1 MVLLCVGGWVGDL
14 QKALQPTFLR
24 LLFCGC
30 SFHVPILNIWSLSIL
45 YPCIFIVPGAGRWLL
60 APIATP
66 RAWAEPGTTRETA
79 QQRRKPPRSAP
90 VEENN
95 EDNVLDEPFLVRASP
110 SSSPCYFL
118 PPCCDPSKAPGAS
131 LTWGYRSV
139 RRGTPEVCFWGS
151 GPRKRHTRLL
161 TDVMQALTFPFFI
174 FFQMKHHCLKNPSD
188 LCSVNISSQNLVSVS
203 IRGSRNIRELP

>member
-1 MVLLCVGGWVGDL
+1 MLGKALMLLMILLWVGGWVGDL
-14 QKALQPTFLR
+14 QKALQPTFLH
-24 LLFCGC
+24 LLFCGCGC

-110 SSSPCYFL
+110 SSSACYFL
-118 PPCCDPSKAPGAS
+118 PPCCDPSKAPGAT
-131 LTWGYRSV
+131 LTWGYCSV
-139 RRGTPEVCFWGS
+139 RRGTPEVWFWGS

-174 FFQMKHHCLKNPSD
+174 FF
-188 LCSVNISSQNLVSVS
+188 SS
-203 IRGSRNIRELP
+203 R

>member
-1 MVLLCVGGWVGDL
+1 MLLMILLWVGGWVGDL
-14 QKALQPTFLR
+14 QKALQPTFLC
-24 LLFCGC
+24 LLSCGC

-118 PPCCDPSKAPGAS
+118 PPCCDPSKAPGAT
-131 LTWGYRSV
+131 LTWGYCSV
-139 RRGTPEVCFWGS
+139 RRGTPEVCFLGFRS
-151 GPRKRHTRLL
+151 QEETYEVAYRCDAGLNIS
-161 TDVMQALTFPFFI
+161 FFFFNFFI
-174 FFQMKHHCLKNPSD
+174 
-188 LCSVNISSQNLVSVS
+188 
-203 IRGSRNIRELP
+203 SR